1 MSRKNQSKNALFRL
15 ASLAL
20 ILTGVLLFMNRLE
33 ESNKSVSANGQAG
46 VDYTYSFIQEIA
58 PSAVAIAN
66 AHDLYPSVMIAQAIH
81 ESNAGQS
88 GLAASYNNLFGIKG
102 SYQGQAANLKTWEDD
117 GQGNPYEIMANFRAY
132 PTRAESLEDY
142 ANLLDWSYYSAVHRS
157 NTTSYMDATAA
168 LSGTYATD
176 TTYAARLN
184 YYIQAYNLTA
194 YDNGGYADASAP
206 SDQVAGGLVWNEY
219 RLSYTSQDVL
229 NLDIAWANRFK

>member
-1 MSRKNQSKNALFRL
+1 MSRKNQTQKALLSL

-20 ILTGVLLFMNRLE
+20 LLTAALLFVNHL
-33 ESNKSVSANGQAG
+33 SNQQKTVSANGAAG

-66 AHDLYPSVMIAQAIH
+66 AHDLYPSVMIAQAIN

-102 SYQGQAANLKTWEDD
+102 SYQGQSANLKTWEDD

-132 PTRAESLEDY
+132 PTVADSLQDY
-142 ANLLDWSYYSAVHRS
+142 ANLLDWDYYSAVHRS

-176 TTYAARLN
+176 TTYASRLN

-194 YDNGGYADASAP
+194 YDNGGYADAVAP
-206 SDQVAGGLVWNEY
+206 SDQVATGLVWNQY
-219 RLSYTSQDVL
+219 RLSYSSQEVL
-229 NLDIAWANRFK
+229 NLDIAWANRFR